1 MVHKDLMAG
10 RNSAL
15 GGSQKYVAT
24 NKRLQFES
32 LDKISSHLMG

>member
-1 MVHKDLMAG
+1 MVHKDLMVG

-24 NKRLQFES
+24 NKDFNLKALTIF
-32 LDKISSHLMG
+32 SHLMV